1 MKQIFALIRQ
11 KFMRT
16 AKETPALEI
25 VVYHDIITPMK
36 KTIPL
41 SLFTGKI

>member
-1 MKQIFALIRQ
+1 MKQIFTLMRQ
-11 KFMRT
+11 KFMRM
-16 AKETPALEI
+16 AHETPALEI
-25 VVYHDIITPMK
+25 VVYHDILAPMK